1 MKKPIITDTSIE
13 IPSSE
18 NYLPNVDDFI
28 EGKLES
34 FGLNKSDIV
43 DIAISVTELV
53 TNGIVH
59 ANKLILEKTVRV
71 AISKKDSDIEI
82 AVTDEGDGFNPDS
95 IDNPIKD
102 ENLLKEV
109 GRGVFIVKSLMD
121 KVVFDS
127 QPGKGTTVTMT
138 KHL

>member
-1 MKKPIITDTSIE
+1 MKRPIISENSIE
-13 IPSSE
+13 IPSTE
-18 NYLPNVDDFI
+18 DYLPDVDDFI

-34 FGLNKSDIV
+34 FGLNKSDIA

-59 ANKLILEKTVRV
+59 ANKLVLEKTVRV
-71 AISKKDSDIEI
+71 EIWRKDSDIEI
-82 AVTDEGDGFNPDS
+82 AITDQGDGFNPDS
-95 IDNPIKD
+95 IDNPIED

-127 QPGKGTTVTMT
+127 QPGKGTTVTLT

>member
-1 MKKPIITDTSIE
+1 MKRPIISENSIE
-13 IPSSE
+13 IPSTE
-18 NYLPNVDDFI
+18 DYLPDVDDFI

-34 FGLNKSDIV
+34 FGLNKSDIA

-59 ANKLILEKTVRV
+59 ANKLVLEKTVRV
-71 AISKKDSDIEI
+71 EIWRKDSDIEI
-82 AVTDEGDGFNPDS
+82 VITDQGDGFNPDS
-95 IDNPIKD
+95 IDNPIED

-127 QPGKGTTVTMT
+127 QLGKGTTVTLT

>member
-1 MKKPIITDTSIE
+1 MKKPIITGNIIE

-18 NYLPNVDDFI
+18 DFLPDVDDFI

-34 FGLNKSDIV
+34 FGLNRSDIA

-59 ANKLILEKTVRV
+59 ANKLILEKTVKV
-71 AISKKDSDIEI
+71 EISKKNSEIEI
-82 AVTDEGDGFNPDS
+82 TITDQGDGFDPDS
-95 IDNPIKD
+95 IENPIED

-121 KVVFDS
+121 KVMFNS

-138 KHL
+138 KHF